1 MCPALATR
9 RQARADS
16 RALRAPASRGS
27 GPGRGQGM
35 TMLAERTILEQ
46 QLWDPDLDAARTE
59 LMRSDQE
66 RTPVEL
72 AVGVHAASAA
82 AMQNQHVADDVN
94 AAARRAY
101 LGITDD
107 VSAKLTPFDRF
118 VVVDVLTQVA
128 RCVPLA
134 RTHRDPADAS
144 RLLAPTAI
152 PLARTLP
159 AAACRLSRGLSTSS
173 RSRLRIQSSSSC
185 GSSSRCSETRRSWWR
200 CAKEWK
206 QPAHCSALKQPSEP
220 VPGARTALCVL
231 CLACQ

>member
-1 MCPALATR
+1 
-9 RQARADS
+9 
-16 RALRAPASRGS
+16 
-27 GPGRGQGM
+27 
-35 TMLAERTILEQ
+35 MLAERTILEQ
-46 QLWDPDLDAARTE
+46 QLWERIDPDLDAARTE
-59 LMRSDQE
+59 LIRSDQE

-94 AAARRAY
+94 TAARRAY

-231 CLACQ
+231 CLAGQ

>member
-1 MCPALATR
+1 
-9 RQARADS
+9 
-16 RALRAPASRGS
+16 
-27 GPGRGQGM
+27 
-35 TMLAERTILEQ
+35 MLAERTILEQ
-46 QLWDPDLDAARTE
+46 QLWERIDPDLDAARTE
-59 LMRSDQE
+59 LIRSDQE

-128 RCVPLA
+128 LA
-134 RTHRDPADAS
+134 
-144 RLLAPTAI
+144 LAPTAI

-159 AAACRLSRGLSTSS
+159 AAACRLSRALSTSS

-220 VPGARTALCVL
+220 VPGARAALCVL